1 MIGTVAAIVSR
12 MDLSSMELILW
23 WGPLR
28 KKSNT
33 NEPNPNGTPEQ
44 SKINKNKCF
53 KNHKKCLL
61 IKYIISTG
69 HLVSFTI
76 YNKPTK

>member
-1 MIGTVAAIVSR
+1 METNQFSIRPLNKYVLDVWSMIGTVAALVSR

-33 NEPNPNGTPEQ
+33 NEPNPNGRRAA
-44 SKINKNKCF
+44 
-53 KNHKKCLL
+53 KKRNP
-61 IKYIISTG
+61 
-69 HLVSFTI
+69 VQ
-76 YNKPTK
+76 